1 MDTSTLVS
9 LIGGPVLSAL
19 VAWLLARNYR
29 REVGV
34 ALAFGA
40 CVVFGLCVTILND
53 QLVTT
58 GAHDALSLAK
68 LLILNCFVVLGTAYQ
83 TYEHI
88 LRPTG
93 LAAKLNASGP
103 QVGAPPAPE
112 NHVSA

>member
-1 MDTSTLVS
+1 SRAVGRS
-9 LIGGPVLSAL
+9 GSGCSSAQWL
-19 VAWLLARNYR
+19 VARAARLR
-29 REVGV
+29 R
-34 ALAFGA
+34 AS
-40 CVVFGLCVTILND
+40 
-53 QLVTT
+53 T